1 MMNRV
6 KRALTVLILATI
18 VPLAGCAAAGEAQKT
33 APADGLVDVTI
44 ATAGQG
50 PRTFRVEMARTGA
63 EQERGLMFRTELAAD
78 RGMLFPYDPPRPAS
92 FWMKNTYIPLDMIF
106 IRPDGTI
113 ARIAENT
120 VPESLEPVSSGE
132 PVSAV
137 LEIAGGNA
145 AAQGIAE
152 GDRVTWLD
160 PQTKSRR

>member
-1 MMNRV
+1 MIA
-6 KRALTVLILATI
+6 RALSALAALLLVST
-18 VPLAGCAAAGEAQKT
+18 PLAGCAAAGDAQN
-33 APADGLVDVTI
+33 AARADGLAELSI
-44 ATAGQG
+44 ATASG
-50 PRTFRVEMARTGA
+50 PRKFLVEMARTEA

-78 RGMLFPYDPPRPAS
+78 RGMLFPYDPPSPVS

-120 VPESLEPVSSGE
+120 IPESLEPVSAGE

-145 AAQGIAE
+145 AEQGIAV
-152 GDRVTWLD
+152 GDTVTWRD
-160 PQTKSRR
+160 PQAKAKR